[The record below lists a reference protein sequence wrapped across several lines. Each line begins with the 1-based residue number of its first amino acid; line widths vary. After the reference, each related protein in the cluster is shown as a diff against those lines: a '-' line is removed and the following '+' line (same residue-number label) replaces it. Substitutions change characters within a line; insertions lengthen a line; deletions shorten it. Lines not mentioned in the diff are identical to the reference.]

1 MQLFITRRMSIYV
14 RQMNLLPFLLH
25 LPDGS
30 LDVTRGNPLTC
41 VRHENIAQESTRNL
55 KMTFV
60 FIDILSAFLVNSH
73 VLIDYQVFLVKYHSF
88 LQSLLSLP
96 FLETQVKLAFH
107 KNVDRWTTNTLDLND
122 TCRLRATTEPIID
135 RRPTVD
141 IKLYLQFTKYNANIS
156 DLIQN
161 VKVLPISP

>member
-1 MQLFITRRMSIYV
+1 MIKFETVIMQLFILDALSIYV

-73 VLIDYQVFLVKYHSF
+73 VLIDYQV
-88 LQSLLSLP
+88 
-96 FLETQVKLAFH
+96 QVL
-107 KNVDRWTTNTLDLND
+107 T
-122 TCRLRATTEPIID
+122 
-135 RRPTVD
+135 
-141 IKLYLQFTKYNANIS
+141 IKLHNNNDK
-156 DLIQN
+156 
-161 VKVLPISP
+161 KVHFDYDNHYHLVHE